1 MHVHS
6 EDIGQ
11 MLDGFKKDPERSISR
26 SLLSYGGDV
35 DLKEILDVVGYLNPL
50 DMIKYLSE
58 VPLQEI
64 N

>member
-1 MHVHS
+1 
-6 EDIGQ
+6 
-11 MLDGFKKDPERSISR
+11 MLDGFKKDPDSSTSR

>member
-1 MHVHS
+1 MRVHS
-6 EDIGQ
+6 DDIGQ
-11 MLDGFKKDPERSISR
+11 MLDGFKRDPDSSISR
-26 SLLSYGGDV
+26 SLMSYGGDV

-64 N
+64 H

>member
-1 MHVHS
+1 
-6 EDIGQ
+6 
-11 MLDGFKKDPERSISR
+11 
-26 SLLSYGGDV
+26 LSYGGDV